1 MRTLAV
7 AACGTFLSLSEHET
21 FGPLVDCVCSGG
33 TGKPAVVHEGRA
45 ESCPSGFFYGV
56 RTSFLL
62 ESASWKL
69 FRDEPGY
76 GKKMRSLVRQPFKA
90 RTTEELMA
98 LLSAVATAIL
108 AVIIVAMLYFGRE
121 IFVPIALAI
130 LLSFVLAPLV
140 GILQRIRVPRGL
152 AVVSVVVFAFALIFA
167 MGSLL
172 ATQLTQ
178 LAGDLP
184 RYQSTIT
191 EKIQSFRDTKAGR
204 GTLERA
210 SDMLKD
216 LGKELD
222 KPKDAASGHAS
233 SSAILPK
240 APGPQTP
247 VPVEVRQ
254 PDPGALESLRTLIS
268 PLVHPLATT
277 GIIIIFVIFILLQ
290 REDLR
295 NRLIRLAGSY
305 DLQRT
310 TAALD
315 DAAGRLSRL
324 FLIQLVLN
332 GAFGLVIGIGLW
344 LIGIPSAILWGILAA
359 VLRFVPYIG
368 AVIAAAFPLALA
380 VAVDPGWSMLL
391 WTLALFLVVEPVVGH
406 VIEPMVYGHSTGLS
420 PVAVVASATFWT
432 ALWGPI
438 GLVLATPL
446 TVCLVVLGRHVER
459 LEFLDVMF
467 GDRPALS
474 PPEIFY
480 QRMLAG
486 DPTEAAEKAEQFL
499 KERSLASYYDEVALK
514 GLQLAQVDAERGAL
528 DQERLTKIR
537 DAVSEFA
544 SDVSDQDDRPPAKIN
559 LTTDAEASSAV
570 ESVAENAAHENLP
583 ILSKENLPPG
593 WQGEHP
599 VLCMAGRSL
608 IDEAAAIM
616 LAQLST
622 AHGLAARVEG
632 PEALSTTNVFR
643 LETTGVAIV
652 CLVYLDAS
660 GPAHM
665 RYSVRRL
672 RRRLP
677 KATIILGC
685 LVRDI
690 DPAALELLREGAKA
704 DLVAASLGEAVKLCI
719 EATGVEDQPHAASRL
734 ERSTTAAA

>member
-1 MRTLAV
+1 MMPV
-7 AACGTFLSLSEHET
+7 I
-21 FGPLVDCVCSGG
+21 
-33 TGKPAVVHEGRA
+33 
-45 ESCPSGFFYGV
+45 
-56 RTSFLL
+56 
-62 ESASWKL
+62 
-69 FRDEPGY
+69 
-76 GKKMRSLVRQPFKA
+76 RQPFKA
-90 RTTEELMA
+90 RSTEELMA
-98 LLSAVATAIL
+98 LLSTVATAIL
-108 AVIIVAMLYFGRE
+108 AVIIIAMLYFGRE

-130 LLSFVLAPLV
+130 LLSFVLAPAVL
-140 GILQRIRVPRGL
+140 ILQRIHVPRGL
-152 AVVSVVVFAFALIFA
+152 AVVSVALLAFALIFA

-172 ATQLTQ
+172 AAQVTQ

-184 RYQSTIT
+184 RYQSTIS
-191 EKIQSFRDTKAGR
+191 EKIQSFRDTRAGR

-216 LGKELD
+216 LSKEID
-222 KPKDAASGHAS
+222 KPKDSASARGPS
-233 SSAILPK
+233 SIANSGTSGSQA
-240 APGPQTP
+240 P

-254 PDPGALESLRTLIS
+254 PDPGALENLRTLIS

-295 NRLIRLAGSY
+295 NRLIRLVGSY

-324 FLIQLVLN
+324 FLTQLVLN
-332 GAFGLVIGIGLW
+332 SAFGVVIGIGLW
-344 LIGIPSAILWGILAA
+344 FIGTPSAILWGILAT

-391 WTLALFLVVEPVVGH
+391 WTLALFLIVEPVVGH

-420 PVAVVASATFWT
+420 PVAVVAAATFWT

-446 TVCLVVLGRHVER
+446 TICLVVLGRHVER

-486 DPTEAAEKAEQFL
+486 DPAEAAEKAEQFL

-514 GLQLAQVDAERGAL
+514 GLQLAQIDAERGAL
-528 DQERLTKIR
+528 DPERLTKIR
-537 DAVSEFA
+537 DAVREFA
-544 SDVSDQDDRPPAKIN
+544 GDLADQDERPPTKVD

-570 ESVAENAAHENLP
+570 ESVAENAADENLP
-583 ILSKENLPPG
+583 IISKEDLPSD
-593 WQGEHP
+593 WLGEHP
-599 VLCMAGRSL
+599 VLCLAGRSL

-632 PEALSTTNVFR
+632 AESLSSTNVFR
-643 LETTGVAIV
+643 LETTGVVTV
-652 CLVYLDAS
+652 CLIYLDSS

-672 RRRLP
+672 RRKLP
-677 KATIILGC
+677 KAIIILGC
-685 LVRDI
+685 WVKDVDPNGLEVLRDN
-690 DPAALELLREGAKA
+690 AKA
-704 DLVAASLGEAVKLCI
+704 DLVAASLGETVKLCI
-719 EATGVEDQPHAASRL
+719 EATGVTHPLAASKQ
-734 ERSTTAAA
+734 EKSASAAA

>member
-1 MRTLAV
+1 
-7 AACGTFLSLSEHET
+7 
-21 FGPLVDCVCSGG
+21 
-33 TGKPAVVHEGRA
+33 
-45 ESCPSGFFYGV
+45 
-56 RTSFLL
+56 
-62 ESASWKL
+62 
-69 FRDEPGY
+69 
-76 GKKMRSLVRQPFKA
+76 
-90 RTTEELMA
+90 
-98 LLSAVATAIL
+98 
-108 AVIIVAMLYFGRE
+108 
-121 IFVPIALAI
+121 
-130 LLSFVLAPLV
+130 
-140 GILQRIRVPRGL
+140 
-152 AVVSVVVFAFALIFA
+152 VVVLAFALIFA

-172 ATQLTQ
+172 ASQLTQ

-184 RYQSTIT
+184 RYQSTIS

-216 LGKELD
+216 LSKELD
-222 KPKDAASGHAS
+222 KPKDAASARPS
-233 SSAILPK
+233 SSTISPNLPR
-240 APGPQTP
+240 PQTP

-295 NRLIRLAGSY
+295 NRIIRLAGSY

-315 DAAGRLSRL
+315 DAARRLSRL
-324 FLIQLVLN
+324 FLTQLIVN
-332 GAFGLVIGIGLW
+332 GAFGVVIGIGLW
-344 LIGIPSAILWGILAA
+344 LIGIPSAILWGILAT

-391 WTLALFLVVEPVVGH
+391 WTLALFIIVEPVVGH
-406 VIEPMVYGHSTGLS
+406 VIEPMVYGRSTGLS

-514 GLQLAQVDAERGAL
+514 GLQLAQADAERGAL
-528 DQERLTKIR
+528 DPDRLLKIR
-537 DAVSEFA
+537 DAVNEFA
-544 SDVSDQDDRPPAKIN
+544 SDLSDQDDRPPAKAN

-583 ILSKENLPPG
+583 ILTKENLPLE
-593 WQGEHP
+593 WHGEHP
-599 VLCMAGRSL
+599 VLCLAGRSL

-632 PEALSTTNVFR
+632 AEALSTTNVFR

-660 GPAHM
+660 GPSHM

-672 RRRLP
+672 RRKLP
-677 KATIILGC
+677 NATIILGC
-685 LVRDI
+685 WIRDI
-690 DPAALELLREGAKA
+690 EPAALEMLREGAKA
-704 DLVAASLGEAVKLCI
+704 DLVAASLGDAVKLCI
-719 EATGVEDQPHAASRL
+719 EAAVAKDERKAASRNG
-734 ERSTTAAA
+734 TPATAVA

>member
-1 MRTLAV
+1 MPQP
-7 AACGTFLSLSEHET
+7 TFKRARSSIVLLPSVSALSARR
-21 FGPLVDCVCSGG
+21 VR
-33 TGKPAVVHEGRA
+33 VVI
-45 ESCPSGFFYGV
+45 
-56 RTSFLL
+56 
-62 ESASWKL
+62 
-69 FRDEPGY
+69 
-76 GKKMRSLVRQPFKA
+76 RQPFKA
-90 RTTEELMA
+90 RTSEELIA

-108 AVIIVAMLYFGRE
+108 AFIIITTLYFGRE

-140 GILQRIRVPRGL
+140 GVLQRIRMPRGL
-152 AVVSVVVFAFALIFA
+152 AVVSVAIIAFAMIFA

-172 ATQLTQ
+172 ATQLTE

-184 RYQSTIT
+184 RYQSTIS
-191 EKIQSFRDTKAGR
+191 EKIQSFRETTAGR

-210 SDMLKD
+210 SGMLKD
-216 LGKELD
+216 LSKELE
-222 KPKDAASGHAS
+222 KPKDAGRGTGS
-233 SSAILPK
+233 ILSPK
-240 APGPQTP
+240 APAPLTP

-254 PDPGALESLRTLIS
+254 PDPSALESLQSLIS
-268 PLVHPLATT
+268 PLLHPLATT
-277 GIIIIFVIFILLQ
+277 GIIIIFVVNISLQ

-295 NRLIRLAGSY
+295 SRLIRLAGSH

-324 FLIQLVLN
+324 FLIQLLLN
-332 GAFGLVIGIGLW
+332 GTFGVVIGLGLW

-368 AVIAAAFPLALA
+368 AAIAAAFPLALA
-380 VAVDPGWSMLL
+380 VAVDPSWSMLL
-391 WTLALFLVVEPVVGH
+391 WTIALFLVVEPIVGH

-486 DPTEAAEKAEQFL
+486 DPTEAAEKAEEFL

-514 GLQLAQVDAERGAL
+514 GLQLAQADAERGAL

-544 SDVSDQDDRPPAKIN
+544 SDLSDQEDRPSAKGN
-559 LTTDAEASSAV
+559 STTDAEASSAV
-570 ESVAENAAHENLP
+570 ESVAENVANENLP
-583 ILSKENLPPG
+583 ILGKETLPPE

-599 VLCMAGRSL
+599 VLCVAGRSR

-622 AHGLAARVEG
+622 AHGLAARVEAA
-632 PEALSTTNVFR
+632 EALSTTNLFP

-677 KATIILGC
+677 KAVIILGC
-685 LVRDI
+685 WLREA
-690 DPAALELLREGAKA
+690 DPDALELLRNGAKA
-704 DLVAASLGEAVKLCI
+704 DLFAGNLGEAVKLII
-719 EATGVEDQPHAASRL
+719 EATGIENLSR
-734 ERSTTAAA
+734 

>member
-1 MRTLAV
+1 MQIAPCPYQRISRLRGLGRKQMRPLA
-7 AACGTFLSLSEHET
+7 
-21 FGPLVDCVCSGG
+21 
-33 TGKPAVVHEGRA
+33 
-45 ESCPSGFFYGV
+45 
-56 RTSFLL
+56 
-62 ESASWKL
+62 
-69 FRDEPGY
+69 
-76 GKKMRSLVRQPFKA
+76 RQPFRA

-108 AVIIVAMLYFGRE
+108 AVIIISMLYFGRD
-121 IFVPIALAI
+121 IFVPVALAI

-140 GILQRIRVPRGL
+140 GILQRIHVPRGL
-152 AVVSVVVFAFALIFA
+152 AVVSVVILAFTLIFA

-184 RYQSTIT
+184 RYQSTIS

-216 LGKELD
+216 LSKELD
-222 KPKDAASGHAS
+222 KPKDAPSASRGSGSVAGFNT
-233 SSAILPK
+233 P
-240 APGPQTP
+240 APLTP

-295 NRLIRLAGSY
+295 NRLIRLAGSS

-315 DAAGRLSRL
+315 DAASRLSRL
-324 FLIQLVLN
+324 FLTQLILN
-332 GAFGLVIGIGLW
+332 GAFGVVIGIGLW

-359 VLRFVPYIG
+359 ALRFVPYIG
-368 AVIAAAFPLALA
+368 AVIAGAFPLALA
-380 VAVDPGWSMLL
+380 VAIDPGWSMLL

-420 PVAVVASATFWT
+420 PVAVVVSATFWT

-486 DPTEAAEKAEQFL
+486 DPTEAAEKAEEFL

-514 GLQLAQVDAERGAL
+514 GLQLAQADAERGAL

-537 DAVSEFA
+537 DAVNEFA
-544 SDVSDQDDRPPAKIN
+544 SDLSDQEDRPPAKSN
-559 LTTDAEASSAV
+559 STTDAEASSAV
-570 ESVAENAAHENLP
+570 ESVAENATNETLP
-583 ILSKENLPPG
+583 ILSKESLPPG
-593 WQGEHP
+593 WQGEYP
-599 VLCMAGRSL
+599 VLCVAGRSR

-622 AHGLAARVEG
+622 THGLAARVEG
-632 PEALSTTNVFR
+632 AEALSTTNVFR
-643 LETTGVAIV
+643 LDTTGVAIV
-652 CLVYLDAS
+652 CLVYLDAN

-672 RRRLP
+672 RRKLP

-685 LVRDI
+685 WVKEI

-719 EATGVEDQPHAASRL
+719 EATGVKDQEASKQEMSATVAA
-734 ERSTTAAA
+734 

>member
-1 MRTLAV
+1 V
-7 AACGTFLSLSEHET
+7 I
-21 FGPLVDCVCSGG
+21 
-33 TGKPAVVHEGRA
+33 
-45 ESCPSGFFYGV
+45 
-56 RTSFLL
+56 
-62 ESASWKL
+62 
-69 FRDEPGY
+69 
-76 GKKMRSLVRQPFKA
+76 RQPFKA
-90 RTTEELMA
+90 RTSEELVA
-98 LLSAVATAIL
+98 LLGAVATAIL
-108 AVIIVAMLYFGRE
+108 AVIIIATLYFGRE
-121 IFVPIALAI
+121 ILIPIAMAI

-140 GILQRIRVPRGL
+140 GLLQRIRVPRAI
-152 AVVSVVVFAFALIFA
+152 AVVSVVILAFGLIFA

-172 ATQLTQ
+172 ASQLTQ

-184 RYQSTIT
+184 RYQSTIS
-191 EKIQSFRDTKAGR
+191 EKIQSFRDTTAGR

-210 SDMLKD
+210 SGMLKD
-216 LGKELD
+216 LSKELD
-222 KPKDAASGHAS
+222 KPKDAES
-233 SSAILPK
+233 SLAPSSIPSLK
-240 APGPQTP
+240 APTPLSP

-254 PDPGALESLRTLIS
+254 PDPGALESLRALIS
-268 PLVHPLATT
+268 PLLHPLATT

-315 DAAGRLSRL
+315 DAAARLSRL
-324 FLIQLVLN
+324 FLIQLLLN
-332 GAFGLVIGIGLW
+332 GTFGVVIGIGLW

-368 AVIAAAFPLALA
+368 AAIAAAFPLALA
-380 VAVDPGWSMLL
+380 VAVDPSWSMLL

-486 DPTEAAEKAEQFL
+486 DPTEAAEKAEEFL
-499 KERSLASYYDEVALK
+499 KERSLSSYYDEVALK
-514 GLQLAQVDAERGAL
+514 GLQLAQADSERGAL
-528 DQERLTKIR
+528 DHERLAKIK
-537 DAVSEFA
+537 DAVAEFA
-544 SDVSDQDDRPPAKIN
+544 TDLSEQDDRPPPKVSA
-559 LTTDAEASSAV
+559 TTDAEATSAV
-570 ESVAENAAHENLP
+570 ESVAEDAPYENLP
-583 ILSKENLPPG
+583 VLGKNELQPE
-593 WQGEHP
+593 WQSEHP
-599 VLCMAGRSL
+599 VLCVAGRSL

-616 LAQLST
+616 LGQLST
-622 AHGLAARVEG
+622 AHGLKARVEAA
-632 PEALSTTNVFR
+632 EALFTANIFR
-643 LETTGVAIV
+643 LETTGVMIV
-652 CLVYLDAS
+652 CLVYLDANA
-660 GPAHM
+660 PAHM
-665 RYSVRRL
+665 RYAVRRL
-672 RRRLP
+672 RRKLP
-677 KATIILGC
+677 QATIILGC
-685 LVRDI
+685 WMKDI
-690 DPAALELLREGAKA
+690 DAGGLERLRDGARA

-719 EATGVEDQPHAASRL
+719 ELARTDKQSDMATKPGKLAA
-734 ERSTTAAA
+734 TTAA

>member
-1 MRTLAV
+1 MI
-7 AACGTFLSLSEHET
+7 
-21 FGPLVDCVCSGG
+21 
-33 TGKPAVVHEGRA
+33 
-45 ESCPSGFFYGV
+45 
-56 RTSFLL
+56 
-62 ESASWKL
+62 
-69 FRDEPGY
+69 
-76 GKKMRSLVRQPFKA
+76 RQPFKA
-90 RTTEELMA
+90 RTSEELIA

-108 AVIIVAMLYFGRE
+108 AVIIIMMLYFGRE
-121 IFVPIALAI
+121 IIIPIALAI

-140 GILQRIRVPRGL
+140 GVLQRVRVPRGL
-152 AVVSVVVFAFALIFA
+152 AVVGVVIFAFAAIFA

-172 ATQLTQ
+172 ASQLTQ

-184 RYQSTIT
+184 RYQSTIS
-191 EKIQSFRDTKAGR
+191 EKIQSFRDTTAGR

-210 SDMLKD
+210 SGMLKD
-216 LGKELD
+216 LSKELD
-222 KPKDAASGHAS
+222 KPKDAASALGAG
-233 SSAILPK
+233 AIISPK
-240 APGPQTP
+240 APAPLAP
-247 VPVEVRQ
+247 VPVEVR
-254 PDPGALESLRTLIS
+254 PPEPGALESLQSLIS
-268 PLVHPLATT
+268 PLLHPLATT

-295 NRLIRLAGSY
+295 NRLIRLAGSH

-324 FLIQLVLN
+324 FLIQLLLN
-332 GAFGLVIGIGLW
+332 GTFGVVIGIGLW
-344 LIGIPSAILWGILAA
+344 LIGVPSAILWGILAA

-368 AVIAAAFPLALA
+368 AAIAAAFPLALA
-380 VAVDPGWSMLL
+380 VAVDPSWSMLL
-391 WTLALFLVVEPVVGH
+391 WTLALFLVVEPIIGH
-406 VIEPMVYGHSTGLS
+406 FIEPMVYGHSTGLS

-486 DPTEAAEKAEQFL
+486 DPTEAAEKAEEFL
-499 KERSLASYYDEVALK
+499 KERSLSSYYDEVALK

-528 DQERLTKIR
+528 NHERLTKIR

-544 SDVSDQDDRPPAKIN
+544 NDLSDQDDRPPPKVN
-559 LTTDAEASSAV
+559 STTDAEATSAV
-570 ESVAENAAHENLP
+570 ESVAEDAPYENLP
-583 ILSKENLPPG
+583 ILSKEDLPPE

-599 VLCMAGRSL
+599 VLCVAGRSL

-616 LAQLST
+616 LGQLST
-622 AHGLAARVEG
+622 AHGLVARVEG
-632 PEALSTTNVFR
+632 AAALSTTNVFQ
-643 LETTGVAIV
+643 LETAGVAIV
-652 CLVYLDAS
+652 CLVYMDSS
-660 GPAHM
+660 GSAHM

-672 RRRLP
+672 RRKLP

-685 LVRDI
+685 WMKDVN
-690 DPAALELLREGAKA
+690 PAALEQLRDGAKA
-704 DLVAASLGEAVKLCI
+704 DLAAASLGEAIKLCI
-719 EATGVEDQPHAASRL
+719 EATGIENHDQAPKQDKFSA
-734 ERSTTAAA
+734 TTAA